1 VNNIAKNL
9 INQRGEM
16 SQTDLARQSGVSQKT
31 ISAIELGRIKFPT
44 YQTAF
49 KLSNVLGCEVDLFLD
64 NKLQSII
71 TEAAK
76 VEKEPEVKLKK
87 ETSSKLAALKNKLK

>member
-1 VNNIAKNL
+1 MNTIAQNL

-16 SQTDLARQSGVSQKT
+16 SQLELARQSGVSQKT

-49 KLSNVLGCEVDLFLD
+49 KIASVLGCEPDLFLD
-64 NKLQSII
+64 NRIRVGLK
-71 TEAAK
+71 TAAAK
-76 VEKEPEVKLKK
+76 PEKKV
-87 ETSSKLAALKNKLK
+87 SNKLAALKNKLG